1 MYIPPLFSDDADE
14 AEIFHRKFL
23 FVADVFVG
31 TVVDNDTFF
40 CVVWFDIS
48 FSPND
53 DDFPVQTEAGLS
65 VICPDS
71 DFLAAV

>member
-23 FVADVFVG
+23 FVANVFVG

-48 FSPND
+48 FSPK
-53 DDFPVQTEAGLS
+53 EAGLS
-65 VICPDS
+65 VICPGS
-71 DFLAAV
+71 DFLAAL